1 MNNNGELFED
11 VQDDSILEQLDDG
24 NDSGSSRFPTILSEL
39 NALLRKELEKLGY
52 DPRHSLELVLAIS
65 KQIGGIQVYLPR
77 GQALEFFVRDMRIW
91 RDFTGNNVPELV
103 ERYQVTYKTVYKA
116 IKRMR
121 RIEIAKK
128 QLSLDME

>member
-1 MNNNGELFED
+1 MINNGELFDD

-24 NDSGSSRFPTILSEL
+24 NDSESSRFPAILSEL
-39 NALLRKELEKLGY
+39 NALLRRELEKLGY

-77 GQALEFFVRDMRIW
+77 GQALEFFIRDMRIW

-121 RIEIAKK
+121 RIETAKK
-128 QLSLDME
+128 QLSLNME